1 MIYRGFKIS
10 KEYNH
15 VVVIALNSIDE
26 YSWTEDTV
34 DDAINTID
42 EELDG
47 EVN

>member
-1 MIYRGFKIS
+1 MIYRGYKIRR
-10 KEYNH
+10 EYDH
-15 VVVIALNSIDE
+15 VVVIALNSVDD

-34 DDAINTID
+34 DDAIETID